1 MKALLLCAFL
11 GTIGVGLLLRYLN
24 LSHLRRY
31 GNDMPQGFAPYIEP
45 ERLERSASYTV
56 AQSRVGLWESLTGH
70 LLFGVFLFAG
80 LLAFYDR
87 IIAALTDSFIWQG
100 IFFFAGLL
108 VVQLLIDLP
117 FNLYRTFRLE
127 ADFGFN
133 TTTVRLWLSDLVKGL
148 IISLILIGLVV
159 AGAFAL
165 MHYSP
170 SWWWLWVWMFLA
182 VVTLFLMYVSPFLI
196 EPLFFK
202 FEPLKKAELEEGVRK
217 LMQRAG
223 LQVSKVQQVDASRRS
238 RHSNAYFTGIG
249 RVKRIVLFD
258 TLLEQM
264 DDDEI
269 LAVLAH
275 EVGHWKKKHIFKRL
289 VKMEVVTLVACYVA
303 FWLLNAGI
311 LPGLLGIHELTVAG
325 QLIILFFLGNLALF
339 PFTPLSSWLSRRDEW
354 QADAFA
360 CELTEQP
367 QALARALIKLS
378 RENLSNLHPHP
389 WYVAFYYSHPPLVER
404 VARLQ

>member
-1 MKALLLCAFL
+1 MKTLLLCAFL
-11 GTIGVGLLLRYLN
+11 GTIGAGLLLRYLN

-31 GNDMPQGFAPYIEP
+31 GNDIPQGFAPYIEP
-45 ERLERSASYTV
+45 EQLQRSASYTL

-100 IFFFAGLL
+100 VFFFAGLL

-117 FNLYRTFRLE
+117 FNWYRTFRLE
-127 ADFGFN
+127 ANFGFN

-165 MHYSP
+165 IHYSP
-170 SWWWLWVWMFLA
+170 NWWWLWVWVFLA
-182 VVTLFLMYVSPFLI
+182 VVTLFLMYVSPVLI

-202 FEPLKKAELEEGVRK
+202 FEPLKKAELEDGVRQ

-289 VKMEVVTLVACYVA
+289 VKMEVVTLIACYVA
-303 FWLLNAGI
+303 FGLLNAGI
-311 LPGLLGIHELTVAG
+311 LPGLLGINELTVAG
-325 QLIILFFLGNLALF
+325 QLVILFFLGNLALF
-339 PFTPLSSWLSRRDEW
+339 PFTPLSSWFSRRDEW